1 MKIPVF
7 IDCDPGIDDA
17 AALLVAN
24 KIPEIEIVGV
34 GTVCGNVEATKTYL
48 NCCKVMKLAGN
59 DAPVYM
65 GAEKPLFRELVTAK
79 YIHKEDGLGG
89 LSSELNS
96 DFVDAHKE
104 SAWDALYREAKKYNG
119 ELVLVAIGPLT
130 NIGIALAKYKELPSL
145 LKKIYIMGGSAA
157 YGNITPAAEFNI
169 YVDPEAAEMV
179 FKCGAPINMCGLDV
193 TQKAY
198 ILPEE
203 IDKISALGSSQAKYF
218 ADILKSVLQI
228 CIDRGYKGNCLH
240 DPCAVM
246 AVSYPELFSGK
257 MAGVC
262 VETKARITRGKTV
275 CDYYT
280 DIKFPFQNA
289 YVATDIDREAFINK
303 IIELMSQ
310 Y

>member
-17 AALLVAN
+17 AAILIAN
-24 KIPEIEIVGV
+24 NMPEIEIVGV
-34 GTVCGNVEATKTYL
+34 GTVSGNVEASKTYA
-48 NCCKVMKLAGN
+48 NCRNIMKLAGN
-59 DAPVYM
+59 NAPIYM
-65 GAEKPLFRELVTAK
+65 GAESPMFRELVTAK
-79 YIHKEDGLGG
+79 YVHQEDGLGG
-89 LSSELNS
+89 LGSTLDYGSFDMSEE
-96 DFVDAHKE
+96 K
-104 SAWDALYREAKKYNG
+104 AWDALYREAEKYKG

-145 LKKIYIMGGSAA
+145 LKKIVIMGGSAA

-169 YVDPEAAEMV
+169 YVDPESAEMV
-179 FKCGAPINMCGLDV
+179 FKCGAPIYMCGLDV
-193 TQKAY
+193 TEKAY
-198 ILPEE
+198 ILLEE
-203 IDKISALGSSQAKYF
+203 IEKIDNLGTKQAKFF
-218 ADILKSVLQI
+218 ADVLKSARHFYI
-228 CIDRGYKGNCLH
+228 EHGFKGNFLH

-246 AVSYPELFSGK
+246 AVAYPELFSGK

-280 DIKFPFQNA
+280 DRKFPFENA
-289 YVATDIDREAFINK
+289 YVATDVDREAFINK
-303 IIELMSQ
+303 VIELMSK